1 MLTLS
6 LTHSLTHSHSPTYSL
21 TQSELDDNL
30 NNLNNDINTY
40 IQVANIPLPNDN
52 DLARD
57 NILKVVEELEG
68 KLELMEGNIEKI
80 G

>member
-1 MLTLS
+1 
-6 LTHSLTHSHSPTYSL
+6 
-21 TQSELDDNL
+21 LDDNL

-40 IQVANIPLPNDN
+40 IRVANIPLPNDN

>member
-1 MLTLS
+1 MLTL
-6 LTHSLTHSHSPTYSL
+6 SLTHSHSPTYIL

-40 IQVANIPLPNDN
+40 IQVAYIPLPNDN